1 MAKIFKHADLIP
13 ERTESF
19 RVERLALDKLVK
31 AFKNDD
37 DVVIYFKPVI
47 YAPKLGKDIAPD
59 IIWFKN
65 GVGAVLIEVKAWDFN
80 FLKNSTVE
88 RGRLKHIPSGKTF
101 TNPLVEVRRF
111 LEGLMDLGGKP
122 LGWLFFLPNL
132 SYKDYPKLPE
142 EIKTFLPKERVIFQE
157 DYSATTSKELIREKI
172 FGSLAEFYEKIPQ
185 RVINENL
192 KKLKKILFPY
202 LEIPQSENILDEV
215 QEQILFTLTKGH
227 RIIRGGPGSG
237 KTVTLL
243 GKAIHEALKAYLA
256 GRKTSIL
263 FLTFTNT
270 LVSKIRR
277 DLEEIVRKRE
287 LPPEILDLI
296 KVSTLHSYAKSILRY
311 IEPDIRTKEHLE
323 TLLEVL
329 KNREVPEEFKAD
341 ILLVDETQDFR
352 LPWFNLIHKLKKE
365 NSIIAF
371 GVDET
376 QRIYENTNWKWKDT
390 GFEARGRTIILR
402 KIYRSSGKILD
413 TAIEFLKR
421 DPVLIRQLKELDNYW
436 LDKVEKVSPFEGKVE
451 VKITQKPY
459 IETVNLLKEL
469 LKKHNPGEILVLTPT
484 NWEKFNEFF
493 IKNFPN
499 LINVDKK
506 DLAPDKVNITTYF
519 SSKGLEAKATVIV
532 GFDQLFELF
541 EGKNQR
547 AETLRRLRRVG
558 FVALTRGQKEVYV
571 IGTEEKGALK
581 ELVEILNT
589 QKVENKSH
597 L

>member
-19 RVERLALDKLVK
+19 RIERLALDKLAK
-31 AFKNDD
+31 AFKKDD

-47 YAPKLGKDIAPD
+47 YAPKWGKDIAPD

-65 GVGAVLIEVKAWDFN
+65 GVGAALIEVKAWDFN
-80 FLKNSTVE
+80 FLRTCTVE
-88 RGRLKHIPSGKTF
+88 RGRLKHKPSGKTF
-101 TNPLVEVRRF
+101 TNPLYEVRRF

-122 LGWLFFLPNL
+122 LGWVFFLPNL
-132 SYKDYPKLPE
+132 SYKDYFLLPE
-142 EIKTFLPKERVIFQE
+142 EIKNFLPKERVIFQE

-185 RVINENL
+185 DVINENL

-215 QEQILFTLTKGH
+215 QEQILYTLTKGH
-227 RIIRGGPGSG
+227 KIVRGGPGSG

-243 GKAIHEALKAYLA
+243 GKAIHEALKSHLS

-263 FLTFTNT
+263 FLTYTNA
-270 LVSKIRR
+270 LVSKIRK
-277 DLEEIVRKRE
+277 DLEDIVQRRE
-287 LPPEILDLI
+287 LPTEILDLI
-296 KVSTLHSYAKSILRY
+296 EVRTLHSYAGSILKH
-311 IEPDIRTKEHLE
+311 IAPNIKTNEPLE
-323 TLLEVL
+323 TLLEIL
-329 KNREVPEEFKAD
+329 KNKDIPEEFKVD

-352 LPWFNLIHKLKKE
+352 LPWFELIHKLKKE

-376 QRIYENTNWKWKDT
+376 QRIYEGTNWKWKDT
-390 GFEARGRTIILR
+390 GFDARGRNTIILR

-413 TAIEFLKR
+413 AAIEFLKR
-421 DPVLIRQLKELDNYW
+421 DPVLVKQLKELDNYW
-436 LDKVEKVSPFEGKVE
+436 LDYVEKVSPFEGKVE
-451 VKITQKPY
+451 IRITEKPY
-459 IETVNLLKEL
+459 IETANLLKDL
-469 LKKHNPGEILVLTPT
+469 LKKYKPGEILVLTPT
-484 NWEKFNEFF
+484 NWEKFNDFLD
-493 IKNFPN
+493 KKFPN

-506 DLAPDKVNITTYF
+506 NLATDKVNVTTYF
-519 SSKGLEAKATVIV
+519 SSKGLEAKTTIIV
-532 GFDQLFELF
+532 GFDKLFNW
-541 EGKNQR
+541 KDQK

-558 FVALTRGQKEVYV
+558 FVALTRGQKEVFV

-581 ELVEILNT
+581 ELMEILNG
-589 QKVENKSH
+589 

>member
-13 ERTESF
+13 EKTESF
-19 RVERLALDKLVK
+19 RIERLALDKLAK
-31 AFKNDD
+31 AFKNDE

-47 YAPKLGKDIAPD
+47 YAPKWGKDIAPD

-65 GVGAVLIEVKAWDFN
+65 GVGAVLIEVKAWDFK
-80 FLKNSTVE
+80 FLRNCTVE

-101 TNPLVEVRRF
+101 SNPLYEVRRF

-122 LGWLFFLPNL
+122 LGWVFFLPNL
-132 SYKDYPKLPE
+132 SYRDYFLLPK
-142 EIKTFLPKERVIFQE
+142 EIKNFLPKERVIFQE

-185 RVINENL
+185 EVINENL

-215 QEQILFTLTKGH
+215 QEQLLYALTKGH
-227 RIIRGGPGSG
+227 KIVRGGPGSG

-243 GKAIHEALKAYLA
+243 GKAIHEALKSHLSE
-256 GRKTSIL
+256 RKTSIL
-263 FLTFTNT
+263 FLTYTNA

-277 DLEEIVRKRE
+277 DLEEIVHKRE
-287 LPPEILDLI
+287 LPHEILDLI
-296 KVSTLHSYAKSILRY
+296 KVRTLHSYAGSVLKQLA
-311 IEPDIRTKEHLE
+311 PNIRTKEPLE
-323 TLLEVL
+323 TLLGLL
-329 KNREVPEEFKAD
+329 KEKDIPEEFKVD
-341 ILLVDETQDFR
+341 VLLVDETQDFR
-352 LPWFNLIHKLKKE
+352 LPWFELIHKLKKE

-376 QRIYENTNWKWKDT
+376 QRIYEDTNWKWKDT
-390 GFEARGRTIILR
+390 GFDARGRTIILR

-436 LDKVEKVSPFEGKVE
+436 LDKVEKVSPFEGRVE
-451 VKITQKPY
+451 VRITEKPY
-459 IETVNLLKEL
+459 IETANLLKDL
-469 LKKHNPGEILVLTPT
+469 LKRYRPGEILVLTPT
-484 NWEKFNEFF
+484 NWDKFNDFLN
-493 IKNFPN
+493 KKFPN
-499 LINVDKK
+499 LINTDKK
-506 DLAPDKVNITTYF
+506 DLATDKVNITTYF
-519 SSKGLEAKATVIV
+519 SSKGLEAKATIIV
-532 GFDQLFELF
+532 GFDKLFNW
-541 EGKNQR
+541 KDQR

-589 QKVENKSH
+589 QKVENQSH